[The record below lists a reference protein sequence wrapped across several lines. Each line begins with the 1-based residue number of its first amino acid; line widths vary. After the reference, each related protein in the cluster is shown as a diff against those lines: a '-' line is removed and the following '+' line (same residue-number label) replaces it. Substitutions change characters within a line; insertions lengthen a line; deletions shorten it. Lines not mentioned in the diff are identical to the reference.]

1 MIYDLWRY
9 EMFFQNDSVLW
20 SKEVFGG
27 CELGDPRRKRRLLD
41 LSTRLAD
48 DPSGSIS
55 RVCKDDSAAREGSY
69 KLIENRAVRPEEIFE
84 GVYLHTVQQAKS
96 CKLVLAVQD
105 TTTVS
110 FSHSIGEDLREN
122 GSAAGFQVH
131 STLLIDGE
139 SKEPIGLI
147 DQNRWLR
154 EPKEKRPGKDARR
167 NRTFENKES
176 FKWAAA
182 FQETKNRLKD
192 MSKVVTVC
200 DREADIFD
208 FLQMQLRD
216 NCRFVVRLT
225 RDRALQDQAGYL
237 FEAIKKFPK
246 LGERKV
252 RISQRGAQKASGSQ
266 SARPARKKRIAA
278 TQLAVGTITLKVP
291 RHGLSKNLEPI
302 VINIVSVRETRAPKD
317 ETPISWMLLTTEPVS
332 TLEQA
337 NKVVDIYACR
347 WLVEEFHKV
356 WKTGCKIEERR
367 LQTLENVER
376 MMAIT
381 APIAV
386 RIFQLKSLGEERPE
400 RPCSIVLSVTEW
412 QYLWMIIEKTKCPS
426 TPPSS
431 RWAYRSLGKLAGW
444 SDSKRTGRVGWQTL
458 WLGWE
463 KLHNQLLG
471 WQAAMETMEIDR
483 EPIH

>member
-1 MIYDLWRY
+1 
-9 EMFFQNDSVLW
+9 MFFHNDSSIW
-20 SKEVFGG
+20 AQEVFGS
-27 CELGDPRRKRRLLD
+27 CELGDPRRKRRLVD

-55 RVCKDDSAAREGSY
+55 RVCEDDSAAREGSY
-69 KLIENRAVRPEEIFE
+69 KLIENRAVRPEEIAE
-84 GVYLHTVQQAKS
+84 GVYVHTVQQIQS
-96 CKLVLAVQD
+96 RELVLAVQD
-105 TTTVS
+105 TTTLS

-131 STLLIDGE
+131 STLLVDGE
-139 SKEPIGLI
+139 NKELIGLI

-154 EPKEKRPGKDARR
+154 EPKEKRPGKDTRR

-176 FKWAAA
+176 FKWASA
-182 FQETKNRLKD
+182 FQNTQKRLKD

-208 FLQMQLRD
+208 FLHMQMRD
-216 NCRFVVRLT
+216 ECRFVVRLT
-225 RDRALQDQAGYL
+225 SNRALQNQEGYL
-237 FEAIKKFPK
+237 FDAIKKLPK

-252 RISQRGAQKASGSQ
+252 HISQRGAQKASGFQ
-266 SARPARKKRIAA
+266 LARPARKKRIAA
-278 TQLAVGTITLKVP
+278 TQLSAGTVTLKVP
-291 RHGLSKNLEPI
+291 RHGLSQNLEPI
-302 VINIVSVRETRAPKD
+302 VINVVSVREAQAPKD

-332 TLEQA
+332 TPKQA

-356 WKTGCKIEERR
+356 WKTGCKIQERR
-367 LQTLENVER
+367 LQSLENMER
-376 MMAIT
+376 MIVIT

-386 RIFQLKSLGEERPE
+386 RIFQLKSLGEEQPKTL
-400 RPCSIVLSVTEW
+400 CTKVLSTDEW

-431 RWAYRSLGKLAGW
+431 LWAYHSLGKIVGW

-471 WQAAMETMEIDR
+471 WKAAMDMREIDR